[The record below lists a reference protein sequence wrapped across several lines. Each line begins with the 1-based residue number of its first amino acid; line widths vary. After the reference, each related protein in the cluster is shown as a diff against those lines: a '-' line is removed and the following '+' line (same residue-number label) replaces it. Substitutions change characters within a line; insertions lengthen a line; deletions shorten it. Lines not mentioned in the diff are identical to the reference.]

1 MKRVIIIIV
10 IVIAALA
17 AIAYVLTNNKK
28 KNEAKTAFI
37 AEGGGAVAVRVA
49 TVEKKVVDLDFSAN
63 GNFIPKQELNFLAEN
78 SGRIS
83 KIYVD
88 EGDRVSKGQALAR
101 IDAEI
106 INTDKETAEAT
117 YQNALRDEARYQSSY
132 KTGGVT
138 QQQLDQA
145 KLATQNAK
153 LRLQASQR
161 RVSDA
166 NIKSPING
174 IINKR
179 YIEVGASVTGT
190 PGTQLFEIVDV
201 SKLKLK
207 VNVNE
212 SQVANLKVGDRI
224 EIKSS
229 VFPTDKF
236 SGKVTFIAPKADG
249 TLNFPIEIEVENSNK
264 NTLKAGMYGTA
275 VFKFPKQAPSI
286 LIPRTSFVGSVSS
299 NQVFVYDKAN
309 NTSKLRKVVSGRI
322 LGDSVEI
329 LEGLNEGETVI
340 TSGQINLAEGT
351 AVSIVK

>member
-10 IVIAALA
+10 VIVVALG
-17 AIAYVLTNNKK
+17 AIALVLTNNKK

-37 AEGGGAVAVRVA
+37 AQGGGAVAVRVA
-49 TVEKKVVDLDFSAN
+49 TVEKKVVDLDFSVN
-63 GNFIPKQELNFLAEN
+63 GNFIPKQELNFLSEN
-78 SGRIS
+78 AGRVS

-88 EGDRVSKGQALAR
+88 EGSRVSKGQPLAR

-106 INTDKETAEAT
+106 INTDRETAEAT
-117 YQNALRDEARYQSSY
+117 LQNAVKDEARYASSFQ
-132 KTGGVT
+132 TGGVT

-145 KLATQNAK
+145 KLAVRNAR
-153 LRLQASQR
+153 LRLQSATR

-179 YIEVGASVTGT
+179 YIEVGAFVTAQ
-190 PGTQLFEIVDV
+190 GTQMFEIVDV

-212 SQVANLKVGDRI
+212 SQVANLKIGDNI

-236 SGKVTFIAPKADG
+236 NGKVTFIAAKADG
-249 TLNFPIEIEVENSNK
+249 TLNFPIEIEVDNSAK

-286 LIPRTSFVGSVSS
+286 LVPRTSFVGSVSS
-299 NQVFVYDKAN
+299 NQVFIYDKAS
-309 NTSKLRKVVSGRI
+309 NTSKIRKVVSGRI

-329 LEGLNEGETVI
+329 LDGLNEGETVI

>member
-10 IVIAALA
+10 AIVVTLGS
-17 AIAYVLTNNKK
+17 IAYVLSNNKK

-37 AEGGGAVAVRVA
+37 AEGGGAVAVRIA
-49 TVEKKVVDLDFSAN
+49 AVEKKVVDLDFVAN
-63 GNFIPKQELNFLAEN
+63 GNFVPKQELVLKAEN
-78 SGRIS
+78 AGRIS
-83 KIYVD
+83 KIFVD
-88 EGDRVSKGQALAR
+88 EGDRVTKGQVLAR
-101 IDAEI
+101 VDAEI
-106 INTDKETAEAT
+106 INTDRETAEAN

-132 KTGGVT
+132 QTGGVT

-161 RVSDA
+161 KVSDA

-179 YIEVGASVTGT
+179 YIEVGAFVNTQGT
-190 PGTQLFEIVDV
+190 DLFEIVDV
-201 SKLKLK
+201 SKLKLR

-212 SQVANLKVGDRI
+212 SQVANLKLNDKI
-224 EIKSS
+224 DIKSS
-229 VFPTDKF
+229 VFPTEKF
-236 SGKVTFIAPKADG
+236 NGKVTFIAAKADP
-249 TLNFPIEIEVENSNK
+249 TLNFPVDIEVDNNTANS
-264 NTLKAGMYGTA
+264 LKAGMYGTA
-275 VFKFPKQAPSI
+275 VFNFPKQAPSI
-286 LIPRTSFVGSVSS
+286 LIPRTAFVGSVSS
-299 NQVFVYDKAN
+299 NQIFILDKAS
-309 NTSKLRKVVSGRI
+309 NTSKIRKVVAGRI

-340 TSGQINLAEGT
+340 TSGQINLTEGT